1 MKNEL
6 TDIAVESGG
15 DYQKLKALVAE
26 RDSLRARVAE
36 LEAELA
42 EQRSETDCWRGTA
55 RDKGESSRNASALR
69 DRYRAAFLHVCES
82 EGLNADAILARF

>member
-1 MKNEL
+1 MNKKRFDPDPPSWSE
-6 TDIAVESGG
+6 AQMGV
-15 DYQKLKALVAE
+15 LK
-26 RDSLRARVAE
+26 ARVAA

-42 EQRSETDCWRGTA
+42 EQRRETDCWRATA